1 MVHPNKSKKNSNK
14 KPNGSK
20 KGDRK
25 KAKHIPLN
33 YKSNSN
39 KKDGG
44 RPEKGDRKKVIYVW
58 VSSKKAIYLVTGEP
72 RESKYS
78 IGIPIIPLHGYYRSN
93 GKSYT
98 AKQLSDYYVIL
109 NLPKDADVD
118 EWKGKRVVIQG
129 YDQDALYIRE
139 NETDKNESKGKVK
152 GKKKGKD
159 DDEGK
164 DNERDEDE
172 NKDEDEGGEEE

>member
-1 MVHPNKSKKNSNK
+1 MVHPNKSKKHSNK

-25 KAKHIPLN
+25 KVK
-33 YKSNSN
+33 
-39 KKDGG
+39 
-44 RPEKGDRKKVIYVW
+44 YVW

-78 IGIPIIPLHGYYRSN
+78 LGVPIIPLHGYYKS
-93 GKSYT
+93 GKELYT
-98 AKQLSDYYVIL
+98 AKELSDYYVIL
-109 NLPKDADVD
+109 NLPKDADID
-118 EWKGKRVVIQG
+118 GLKDKRIVIMG
-129 YDQDALYIRE
+129 YDKDEIYIDE

-152 GKKKGKD
+152 GKKKRKYED
-159 DDEGK
+159 ESEERDEDEDEGK

-172 NKDEDEGGEEE
+172 RSEDEDEGDEEE